1 MFVRFDR
8 RMMPRY
14 CMAALLG
21 VLVIVY
27 LIALASNAIPASA
40 RFDFPTITLILL
52 ASAAIALLCST
63 RGSDAITQLLPRLR
77 TLQFASMKVELDAL
91 RAKQDDQ
98 SSRLDLLQLLAPLVL
113 SQPERSHLSNLHRG
127 TTAGYVG
134 NHNVRSELRRLRY
147 LNLVMNSQPIGSAT
161 DGSSFDLK
169 DIVQLTPLGV
179 KWAQQLEDMEQPRA

>member
-8 RMMPRY
+8 RMMPR
-14 CMAALLG
+14 CFMATLLG
-21 VLVIVY
+21 ALVIVY
-27 LIALASNAIPASA
+27 LIALASNVIPASA

-77 TLQFASMKVELDAL
+77 TLQFASLKVELDAL

-127 TTAGYVG
+127 RTAGYVG
-134 NHNVRSELRRLRY
+134 NHNVRTELRRLRY
-147 LNLVMNSQPIGSAT
+147 LNLVANSQPIGSAT

-179 KWAQQLEDMEQPRA
+179 KWAQQLEDMEQPRT